1 MCCAFANPQS
11 SFFFFEN
18 IWLLRLPTKIL
29 KRLLFSLSFFR
40 CSWYATAAAA
50 ILCRNPSTLRS
61 FSFVFY
67 IEKKKSYSFLEK
79 YRGELRW
86 QRRQLNAFLLF
97 CSLYWKEWNLICF
110 SLYYFFFFTA
120 GGPLLRNI
128 HRWRAMQW
136 YVLSIFIFT
145 IRFCLWIHVYRYYV
159 LFFLVTL
166 KHCLAEQFIS

>member
-18 IWLLRLPTKIL
+18 IWLLHLPTKIL

-110 SLYYFFFFTA
+110 SLYYFFFSLQVDHYLETYIDGEPCNGTFYPSSYSQSDSVFGSMCTDSTF
-120 GGPLLRNI
+120 
-128 HRWRAMQW
+128 
-136 YVLSIFIFT
+136 YSF
-145 IRFCLWIHVYRYYV
+145 
-159 LFFLVTL
+159 
-166 KHCLAEQFIS
+166 